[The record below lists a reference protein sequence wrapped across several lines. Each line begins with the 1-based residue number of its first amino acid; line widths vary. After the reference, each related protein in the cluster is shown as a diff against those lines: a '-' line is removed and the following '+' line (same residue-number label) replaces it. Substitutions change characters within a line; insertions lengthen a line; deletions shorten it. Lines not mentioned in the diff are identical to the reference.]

1 MIIIQNQ
8 TPPHVWSFEYACSMS
23 CMLSVVDIGVVLR
36 ELDSNTRSIRVCF
49 LAVEMVLQY
58 HLTMKFE

>member
-8 TPPHVWSFEYACSMS
+8 TPPHVWPFEYACSMS

-36 ELDSNTRSIRVCF
+36 ELDSNTRSIRVEFFGCGNGF
-49 LAVEMVLQY
+49 TISLDHEV
-58 HLTMKFE
+58 